1 MVRPRKNVSKRNIAL
16 RIETYERLE
25 RFLLELMRKRGTARV
40 TFDEAINAL
49 LDEHEEKERE
59 GCWKQGQ
66 RVMTHNT
73 GRLEGLYSS
82 TPTSAKEGEPSRR
95 P

>member
-25 RFLLELMRKRGTARV
+25 RFLLELMRKRGTTRV

-49 LDEHEEKERE
+49 LDEHEGE
-59 GCWKQGQ
+59 GE
-66 RVMTHNT
+66 
-73 GRLEGLYSS
+73 GRLLGARSKSYDSQH
-82 TPTSAKEGEPSRR
+82 R
-95 P
+95 PIGGPIRFHLHVRKGG